1 MVVDSRNTPL
11 RKPEK
16 KRRAG
21 NRNKIQY
28 VQDIYEGG
36 QKSAQINMMLCQAIA
51 LEDEHQFLKFLKNM
65 TQILRD
71 NPQDP
76 MALRALSL
84 YAGKEFVEV
93 RVIGPIKDMRE
104 SINDALWF
112 AIELGRESIG
122 FDLIQFAKNSAI
134 SLAITE
140 VQLQLLIKGEMYEL
154 IEDLIRTNVFLSID
168 ETKISGM
175 DLFEITKIQ

>member
-1 MVVDSRNTPL
+1 
-11 RKPEK
+11 
-16 KRRAG
+16 
-21 NRNKIQY
+21 
-28 VQDIYEGG
+28 
-36 QKSAQINMMLCQAIA
+36 
-51 LEDEHQFLKFLKNM
+51 
-65 TQILRD
+65 
-71 NPQDP
+71 